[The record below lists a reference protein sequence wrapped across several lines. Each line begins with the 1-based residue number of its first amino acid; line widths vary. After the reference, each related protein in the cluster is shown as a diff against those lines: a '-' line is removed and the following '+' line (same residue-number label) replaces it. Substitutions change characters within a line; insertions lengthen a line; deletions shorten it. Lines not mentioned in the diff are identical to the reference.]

1 MRSFQIY
8 TVFSRN
14 FKKILRISFFSKA
27 ALPITI
33 IPMKKTQK
41 IKHEKTP
48 KQRAPYQKSAS
59 HKTPASDSPTKTV
72 SLLHTVSY
80 HNPVLCPFL
89 FYDHSV
95 LPDRLSTDQLC
106 LRILS
111 QRCRTS
117 CCKIRYVCICRS
129 YSGSYDAGKLRS
141 GNRRYAIL

>member
-1 MRSFQIY
+1 MPVFMRSFQIY

-41 IKHEKTP
+41 IKHT

-80 HNPVLCPFL
+80 HNPV
-89 FYDHSV
+89 SV
-95 LPDRLSTDQLC
+95 LSYFTTTPYFQTDSYDQLC